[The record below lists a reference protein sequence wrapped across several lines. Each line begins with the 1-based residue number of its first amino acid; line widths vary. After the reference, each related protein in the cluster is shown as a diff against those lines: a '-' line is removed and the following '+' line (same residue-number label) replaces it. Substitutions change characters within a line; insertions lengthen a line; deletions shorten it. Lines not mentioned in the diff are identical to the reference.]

1 MMGLLTQAHAGSRM
15 TDGEEG
21 FVAKKRIIGIGLEA
35 IDRFVEWTVVALFLV
50 MIVVGSAQVFNRF
63 ILNQSLSWSEE
74 LQRYLHIWI
83 VYLTVPIAYR
93 KGMHI
98 GMETLKRRFP
108 ALVQR
113 TIEVAVDLVW
123 AGFGISVVGFSQR
136 ILQVSARQ
144 RSPGLGI
151 TMNWA
156 YLGMVIG
163 AGYLVLCALRRLATG
178 SPATEGGTVP
188 PSAEGL
194 AEASPEGTL

>member
-1 MMGLLTQAHAGSRM
+1 M
-15 TDGEEG
+15 T
-21 FVAKKRIIGIGLEA
+21 KKRSIVIGFEV
-35 IDRFVEWTVVALFLV
+35 IDRIVEWTVVALFLV
-50 MIVVGSAQVFNRF
+50 MIAVGSAQVFNRF

-83 VYLTVPIAYR
+83 VYLTIPIAYR

-108 ALVQR
+108 VLVQR
-113 TIEVAVDLVW
+113 TIEVTVDVMW
-123 AGFGISVVGFSQR
+123 AGFGITVVGFSQR

-163 AGYLVLCALRRLATG
+163 AGYLVLCALRRLANG
-178 SPATEGGTVP
+178 SPATEGVMV
-188 PSAEGL
+188 SALVDVLVE
-194 AEASPEGTL
+194 SDPEGTS